1 MSKNNIFYW
10 PIICGPVVCQNKAF
24 WDESE
29 SVEPIVPV
37 TLGEAASLEKTT
49 IEYLCLA
56 AVYQLLEEGKLTPVD
71 IQQAYKRG
79 ESSSL

>member
-1 MSKNNIFYW
+1 MFVW
-10 PIICGPVVCQNKAF
+10 PSITGRIQCQNKPF
-24 WDESE
+24 S
-29 SVEPIVPV
+29 PIVPE

-56 AVYQLLEEGKLTPVD
+56 AVYQLLEEGKLTPAD
-71 IQQAYKRG
+71 IQQAFKRG

>member
-1 MSKNNIFYW
+1 MTFNRIECRNTFN
-10 PIICGPVVCQNKAF
+10 GVA
-24 WDESE
+24 
-29 SVEPIVPV
+29 PIVPE

-56 AVYQLLEEGKLTPVD
+56 AVYQLLEEGKLTPAD
-71 IQQAYKRG
+71 IQQAFKRG

>member
-1 MSKNNIFYW
+1 MFVW
-10 PIICGPVVCQNKAF
+10 PSITGRIQCQNKF
-24 WDESE
+24 FPGQSE
-29 SVEPIVPV
+29 AVEPIVPV

-71 IQQAYKRG
+71 IQQAFKRG
-79 ESSSL
+79 DSSSL

>member
-1 MSKNNIFYW
+1 MEYFPQMTFNRIECRNTFNGVAS
-10 PIICGPVVCQNKAF
+10 
-24 WDESE
+24 
-29 SVEPIVPV
+29 IVPV

>member
-1 MSKNNIFYW
+1 MFIW
-10 PIICGPVVCQNKAF
+10 PSITGRIQCQNKF
-24 WDESE
+24 FPGQSE
-29 SVEPIVPV
+29 AVEETVEPIVPE

-49 IEYLCLA
+49 IGYLCLA

-71 IQQAYKRG
+71 IQQAFKRG

>member
-1 MSKNNIFYW
+1 MNKNIFYW
-10 PIICGPVVCQNKAF
+10 PIICGPVVCKNKSL

-29 SVEPIVPV
+29 TVDPIVPV

-56 AVYQLLEEGKLTPVD
+56 AVYQLLEEKKLTPAD
-71 IQQAYKRG
+71 IQAAYQRG
-79 ESSSL
+79 ESSSS

>member
-1 MSKNNIFYW
+1 MVFYW
-10 PIICGPVVCQNKAF
+10 PIICSGDVCKNKPLF
-24 WDESE
+24 DND
-29 SVEPIVPV
+29 EPIVPV